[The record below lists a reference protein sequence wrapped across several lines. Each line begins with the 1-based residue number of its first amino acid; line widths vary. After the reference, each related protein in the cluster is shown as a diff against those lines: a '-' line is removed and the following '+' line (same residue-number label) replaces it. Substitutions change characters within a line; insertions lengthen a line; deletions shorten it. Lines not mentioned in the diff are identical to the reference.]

1 MKEEEER
8 REVEDKKDI
17 REKEREEEQEEKEEE
32 TGEGESWLELSM
44 AEMELLQRMEEANR
58 SNSILMLATFII
70 TSMFFTTRLIECD
83 SKSLASLP
91 STNCNSTNSTGSSV
105 HSRSSSECRS
115 EVG

>member
-17 REKEREEEQEEKEEE
+17 REKEREEEQEEKEEA
-32 TGEGESWLELSM
+32 GEGESWLELSM

-58 SNSILMLATFII
+58 SNSILMLIF

>member
-58 SNSILMLATFII
+58 SNFIVTSIS
-70 TSMFFTTRLIECD
+70 SMFFIARLIECD

>member
-1 MKEEEER
+1 M
-8 REVEDKKDI
+8 
-17 REKEREEEQEEKEEE
+17 EEKEE
-32 TGEGESWLELSM
+32 TSEGESWLELSM

-58 SNSILMLATFII
+58 SNSIITTFL
-70 TSMFFTTRLIECD
+70 TLMFFITRLIECD

-91 STNCNSTNSTGSSV
+91 STNSNCNSTNSTGSSI

>member
-1 MKEEEER
+1 MKEEDEER
-8 REVEDKKDI
+8 RKVKDKKDI
-17 REKEREEEQEEKEEE
+17 REKEREEEQEEKEE

-58 SNSILMLATFII
+58 SNHILMFTTFI
-70 TSMFFTTRLIECD
+70 MFFVTRLIECD

-91 STNCNSTNSTGSSV
+91 STNCNSTNSTGSSL

>member
-58 SNSILMLATFII
+58 SNSILMLATFI
-70 TSMFFTTRLIECD
+70 TYMLFTTRLIECD